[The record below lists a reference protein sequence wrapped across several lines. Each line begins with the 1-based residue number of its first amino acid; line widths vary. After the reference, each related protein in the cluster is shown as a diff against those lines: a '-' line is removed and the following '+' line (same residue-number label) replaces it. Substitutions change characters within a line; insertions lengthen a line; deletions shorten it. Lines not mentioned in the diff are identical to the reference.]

1 MGGLVVAQGPT
12 CYKFGVNLGLNPD
25 LEFLNPDQGPDPD
38 FLSSVRVLANIHQQ
52 HSNVIWMLLVNVG

>member
-38 FLSSVRVLANIHQQ
+38 RFRRYVWEVDSA
-52 HSNVIWMLLVNVG
+52 